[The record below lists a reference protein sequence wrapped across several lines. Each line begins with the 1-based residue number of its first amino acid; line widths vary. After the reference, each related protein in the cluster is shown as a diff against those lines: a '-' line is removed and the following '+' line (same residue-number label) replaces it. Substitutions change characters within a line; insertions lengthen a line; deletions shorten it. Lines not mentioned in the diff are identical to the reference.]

1 VKYINLW
8 RKKKKLASKKIYLV
22 RHGETEYN
30 RTGVVQGSGV
40 NSALNKNGYKQADLF
55 FDAYK
60 DFPFERV
67 YTSSLRRTI
76 QSVQKFIDKGIPHKI
91 LPGLNEISWGKSEG
105 VAFSPQTNKMYY
117 GMINSWK
124 EGNIYNKLEGGES
137 PVEVKA
143 RQETAVKY
151 IIENGKEFVLVC
163 MHGRAMKILLAW
175 ITDHS
180 VVEMDKFEH
189 ENLSLYILDY
199 NVKKFK
205 IERRNDITH
214 LNGFKSTIV
223 PTD

>member
-1 VKYINLW
+1 LAQ
-8 RKKKKLASKKIYLV
+8 KKKLASKKIYLV

-30 RTGVVQGSGV
+30 RTGIVQGSGV
-40 NSALNKNGYKQADLF
+40 NSELNANGYKQSELF

-60 DFPFERV
+60 NFPFEKI

-76 QSVQKFIDKGIPHKI
+76 QSVSKFLEKGIPHQI

-105 VAFSPQTNKMYY
+105 VPFSPETNKLYY
-117 GMINSWK
+117 GMIRSWK
-124 EGNIYNKLEGGES
+124 EGNINNKLEGGES

-143 RQETAVKY
+143 RQEAA
-151 IIENGKEFVLVC
+151 ISQILENGEKNVLVC

-175 ITDHS
+175 ITGHS
-180 VVEMDKFEH
+180 VSEMDNFEH
-189 ENLSLYILDY
+189 ENLSLYVLNY
-199 NVKKFK
+199 NGQGFE
-205 IERRNDITH
+205 IEKRNDVAH

>member
-1 VKYINLW
+1 LAQ
-8 RKKKKLASKKIYLV
+8 KKKLATKKIYLL

-40 NSALNKNGYKQADLF
+40 NSALNKAGFKQADLF
-55 FDAYK
+55 YSAYK
-60 DFPFERV
+60 DFPFEKI

-76 QSVQKFIDKGIPHKI
+76 QSVQRFIDRGIPHQI

-105 VAFSPQTNKMYY
+105 IPFSPETNKIYY
-117 GMINSWK
+117 DIINSWK
-124 EGNIYNKLEGGES
+124 EGNIYQKLEGGES

-143 RQETAVKY
+143 RQEIAIKH
-151 IIENGKEFVLVC
+151 IIESGESCVLVC

-175 ITDHS
+175 ITGHS
-180 VVEMDKFEH
+180 VAEMDNFEH
-189 ENLSLYILDY
+189 ENLSLYILSY
-199 NVKKFK
+199 NGAGFE
-205 IERRNDITH
+205 IERTNDISH

>member
-1 VKYINLW
+1 LAQ
-8 RKKKKLASKKIYLV
+8 KKKLASKKIYLV

-40 NSALNKNGYKQADLF
+40 NSALNENGYKQANLF
-55 FDAYK
+55 FNAYR
-60 DFPFERV
+60 DFPFEKV

-76 QSVQKFIDKGIPHKI
+76 QSVQKFIDLGIPHKI

-105 VAFSPQTNKMYY
+105 IPFSPETNKMYY

-124 EGNIYNKLEGGES
+124 EGNITHKLEGGES
-137 PVEVKA
+137 PIEVKA
-143 RQETAVKY
+143 RQETAMKY
-151 IIENGKEFVLVC
+151 ILDSGEDCILVC

-175 ITDHS
+175 ITGHS
-180 VVEMDKFEH
+180 VAEMDSFEH
-189 ENLSLYILDY
+189 ENLSLYVLKY
-199 NVKKFK
+199 NGVGFE
-205 IERRNDITH
+205 IERRNDISH